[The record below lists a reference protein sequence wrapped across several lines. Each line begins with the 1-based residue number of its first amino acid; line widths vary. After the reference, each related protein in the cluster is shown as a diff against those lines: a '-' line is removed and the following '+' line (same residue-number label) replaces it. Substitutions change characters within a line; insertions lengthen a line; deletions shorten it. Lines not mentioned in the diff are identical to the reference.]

1 MAIEYSLP
9 SQLIVKEENG
19 VQIYS
24 WRTDLAG
31 SERHWNGWF
40 DGLSE
45 KFLTM
50 PNGRLLI
57 LAGTERLD
65 KALTIGQMQGINL
78 VILVKR

>member
-1 MAIEYSLP
+1 VKYSLP
-9 SQLIVKEENG
+9 SQLVEKPNG
-19 VQIYS
+19 NGQSIYV

-45 KFLTM
+45 RFLTM

-65 KALTIGQMQGINL
+65 KALTIGQMQGMHSWL
-78 VILVKR
+78 YS